1 MARESKPAVIFIDEI
16 DALCSARGEGGES
29 EASRRIKTEFLVQM
43 DGVDN
48 NNEGILVLGA
58 TNLPWGLDT
67 AMLRRFQRVVHIGLP
82 NPAGRARLFQ
92 MAGKTPSTLTMQDFA
107 ELAKL
112 AEGFSGSDITNV
124 VRQSLMYP
132 VRKIT
137 RATHFKTVSSPP
149 FPPFSL
155 SGVRGNWKVK
165 PGANGSRSWWMEK
178 RSTPH
183 ARRGIPRQWR

>member
-1 MARESKPAVIFIDEI
+1 MSPSPLFPFSLPSLLPISILTRPRLIKQLFAMARESKPAVIFIDEI

-92 MAGKTPSTLTMQDFA
+92 MAVGKTPSTLTMQDFA
-107 ELAKL
+107 ELARL

-137 RATHFKTVSSPP
+137 RATHFKTVSSP
-149 FPPFSL
+149 
-155 SGVRGNWKVK
+155 R
-165 PGANGSRSWWMEK
+165 
-178 RSTPH
+178 H
-183 ARRGIPRQWR
+183 PRDFLV